1 MGDHMDV
8 EPHGLQEAIAEAHEE
23 VEELRKEE
31 RGNAWVRYV
40 GLTAAIFAVVAA
52 IAALRSGALINE
64 AMIAQIK
71 AADTWAEY
79 QASREKEHIYTV
91 GLDALVDRGS
101 KNAKRLGEYGAEISK
116 EAAKEKPLSR
126 RARGLEEESARQV
139 ERHHYF
145 EYAVA
150 LLQVGIALG
159 AVAALARFKPAWYVS
174 LAAGACGIAVF
185 FWGFR

>member
-1 MGDHMDV
+1 M
-8 EPHGLQEAIAEAHEE
+8 
-23 VEELRKEE
+23 
-31 RGNAWVRYV
+31 
-40 GLTAAIFAVVAA
+40 VAA

-101 KNAKRLGEYGAEISK
+101 KNLKRLGEYRAQIAK
-116 EAAKEKPLSR
+116 EVTKEKPLSK
-126 RARGLEEESARQV
+126 RARGLEEESALQV
-139 ERHHYF
+139 ERHHFF

>member
-1 MGDHMDV
+1 
-8 EPHGLQEAIAEAHEE
+8 
-23 VEELRKEE
+23 
-31 RGNAWVRYV
+31 
-40 GLTAAIFAVVAA
+40 
-52 IAALRSGALINE
+52 
-64 AMIAQIK
+64 MIAQIK

-91 GLDALVDRGS
+91 GLDAFVNRGS

>member
-1 MGDHMDV
+1 MDV
-8 EPHGLQEAIAEAHEE
+8 EPHRLQEEIAEAHEE

-31 RGNAWVRYV
+31 RSNSWVRYV
-40 GLTAAIFAVVAA
+40 GLTAAIFAVIAA

-71 AADTWAEY
+71 ASDTWAEY
-79 QASREKEHIYTV
+79 QASREKEHIYTI
-91 GLDALVDRGS
+91 GLDALIDRGS
-101 KNAKRLGEYGAEISK
+101 KNRKRMGDYRAQIAKEGV
-116 EAAKEKPLSR
+116 KEKPLAQ
-126 RARGLEEESARQV
+126 RARRLEEESAKQV
-139 ERHHYF
+139 ERHHFF

-159 AVAALARFKPAWYVS
+159 AVGALSRFKPAWYVS
-174 LAAGACGIAVF
+174 LVSGACGIAVF

>member
-1 MGDHMDV
+1 MDV

-40 GLTAAIFAVVAA
+40 GLSAAIFAVVAA

-101 KNAKRLGEYGAEISK
+101 KNLNVWASIARRSQKRLRRRSRSPGGR
-116 EAAKEKPLSR
+116 EA
-126 RARGLEEESARQV
+126 
-139 ERHHYF
+139 
-145 EYAVA
+145 
-150 LLQVGIALG
+150 
-159 AVAALARFKPAWYVS
+159 
-174 LAAGACGIAVF
+174 
-185 FWGFR
+185 